1 MEISLKETEKT
12 YKKGVEAL
20 KTSFFK
26 LKFEPD
32 YLSGVSYFTEAGIN
46 YKKLKY
52 FNEAINS
59 FNQAIICNKKLS
71 ERWAEGKN
79 QIELAEIYIYELKDN
94 NQGLK
99 CIEQAVIAYKIA
111 GKFSMGIRI
120 YIDFAEKCIINMN
133 GELAMKLLKMSFE
146 DCYEFTHDD
155 LARITFEEGFTKLID
170 CFCLYGRHGESLD
183 YVQKYLKM
191 QLQMKD
197 EKKKKITKNYLREI
211 MLRLI
216 LKEDFLCDDVISQM
230 YGSFDKTCG
239 DDVEDARDLIKSFKE
254 LNTKKFNDLMK
265 YSFDFFENN
274 LLKNL
279 RKAYETRVQDDVK
292 VIIPGDKTYEKP
304 KQTLNI
310 DTKQLEKLNIKSD
323 EKVDVKKDENFD
335 EKQDEKK
342 DEKTDGKK
350 DIVDPKLE
358 QNTFADG
365 LL

>member
-1 MEISLKETEKT
+1 LK
-12 YKKGVEAL
+12 
-20 KTSFFK
+20 
-26 LKFEPD
+26 
-32 YLSGVSYFTEAGIN
+32 
-46 YKKLKY
+46 
-52 FNEAINS
+52 
-59 FNQAIICNKKLS
+59 
-71 ERWAEGKN
+71 
-79 QIELAEIYIYELKDN
+79 
-94 NQGLK
+94 
-99 CIEQAVIAYKIA
+99 
-111 GKFSMGIRI
+111 
-120 YIDFAEKCIINMN
+120 
-133 GELAMKLLKMSFE
+133 
-146 DCYEFTHDD
+146 
-155 LARITFEEGFTKLID
+155 
-170 CFCLYGRHGESLD
+170 
-183 YVQKYLKM
+183 
-191 QLQMKD
+191 KD